1 MIFLARAS
9 SACPHAIE
17 QEPNANHAMAS
28 AFVNAVFFMLN
39 AYANVSAQMLRAHA
53 MA

>member
-1 MIFLARAS
+1 MIFLALAS
-9 SACPHAIE
+9 SAC
-17 QEPNANHAMAS
+17 AMA
-28 AFVNAVFFMLN
+28 VRQRQRDVMAVPKTFKIDAILMVP